1 MPGGRYNI
9 TPIHTRRVYKDLQN
23 LYHRYLVGHH
33 THLVFVSVSHIANAE
48 KVIFAAECSRS
59 CKLRRRSYTVHPSQ
73 STAQGLPR
81 QVLVGLFY
89 GLFRAVR
96 VVLLLGLMRGVL
108 VVRPDFHRRLSVK
121 QGLRSCIVATVGETR
136 TGAVG

>member
-59 CKLRRRSYTVHPSQ
+59 CKLRRKSYTLLNRQHRACLTGPCWIILWPLPCRLRGSASQ
-73 STAQGLPR
+73 VDAW
-81 QVLVGLFY
+81 
-89 GLFRAVR
+89 
-96 VVLLLGLMRGVL
+96 VL

-121 QGLRSCIVATVGETR
+121 RGLRSCIVATVGETR
-136 TGAVG
+136 TVG